1 MTATVSWHPD
11 LKHVLLMSITGNAT
25 MTEVLDVTAQEGE
38 LIKAA
43 AHTVHTIIDL
53 SEVEGIPNNFLS
65 SVPRILS
72 MPAASHTNS
81 GNKVVVGASGMSEM
95 VLNIFSKVG
104 RKLFMFKTMDE
115 AVAFLQQQQ
124 LES

>member
-1 MTATVSWHPD
+1 MTATVSWHPTLD
-11 LKHVLLMSITGNAT
+11 HVLLMSITGNAT

-43 AHTVHTIIDL
+43 DHIVHTIIDL
-53 SEVEGIPNNFLS
+53 SDVEGIPNNFLS

-72 MPAASHTNS
+72 MPAASHANS

-115 AVAFLQQQQ
+115 AVAFLQEQTK
-124 LES
+124 S